1 MLKLSKISYSISG
14 KPLFED
20 ASATLPSGHKIGLVG
35 RNGAGKT
42 TLFRL
47 LRAELALEGGH
58 IELPKNARIGG
69 VAQEVPSSEI
79 HWDSVLAKDTER
91 SDLLKEA
98 ETAKD
103 AERIA
108 DIHARLADIEAWSAE
123 ARAASILNGLG
134 FSQAQIAM
142 PCSAFSGGWRMR
154 VALAGVLFAAPDLL
168 LLDEPTNYLDLEGLY
183 GLRAILCATPTQ
195 FWSSAMIVGSSIGR

>member
-79 HWDSVLAKDTER
+79 TLLDSVLSQDTER
-91 SDLLKEA
+91 SDLLKGLKRQKMQNA
-98 ETAKD
+98 LQIFTHD
-103 AERIA
+103 LQISRPG
-108 DIHARLADIEAWSAE
+108 RQ
-123 ARAASILNGLG
+123 ARAASILNGLELT
-134 FSQAQIAM
+134 S
-142 PCSAFSGGWRMR
+142 
-154 VALAGVLFAAPDLL
+154 
-168 LLDEPTNYLDLEGLY
+168 TN
-183 GLRAILCATPTQ
+183 RHA
-195 FWSSAMIVGSSIGR
+195 V